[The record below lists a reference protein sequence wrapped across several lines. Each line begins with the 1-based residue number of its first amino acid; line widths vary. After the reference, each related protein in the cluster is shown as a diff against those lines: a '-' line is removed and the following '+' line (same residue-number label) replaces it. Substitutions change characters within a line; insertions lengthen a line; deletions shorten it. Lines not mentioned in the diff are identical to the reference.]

1 MRLIDADSLRY
12 RVQLLQR
19 KTYMDDEKANFHDH
33 ECTIFAH
40 MIDDEPTVLTVE
52 LPKGIT
58 NGKWK
63 RAIGY
68 MTGGGDPC
76 WKCPCCGGS
85 LHVKGIEHPEPHPKY
100 CKDCGA
106 RIEGEEW

>member
-1 MRLIDADSLRY
+1 MRLIDADALKYQVYLSKNRNSHSNPNIA
-12 RVQLLQR
+12 
-19 KTYMDDEKANFHDH
+19 KTH
-33 ECTIFAH
+33 EYEHTHFIH
-40 MIDDEPTVLTVE
+40 MINDAPTVLTVE
-52 LPKGIT
+52 MPKD
-58 NGKWK
+58 GKWQ

-68 MTGGGDPC
+68 ATGGGDPC

-85 LHVKGIEHPEPHPKY
+85 IHVKGIEHPDPHPKY